1 MKKILLTLIAL
12 VALPF
17 AVSAQEQKIAIVD
30 VNSILMQM
38 PETKAMQT
46 ELDNLLKKYED
57 THVAMQEEFQRKYEA
72 YAAERDTLLE
82 TIRTRREQEI
92 QDLAKRIED
101 LQKVAQQDYQK
112 KQVELITPIQKK
124 LQDAVAAVGNEN
136 GYTYVVDASTVIF
149 MNNSTAI
156 DATSKVRAKLGIK

>member
-12 VALPF
+12 VALPL
-17 AVSAQEQKIAIVD
+17 AVFAQEQKIAIVD

-124 LQDAVAAVGNEN
+124 VQDAVSAVGNEN
-136 GYTYVVDASTVIF
+136 GYTYIVDASTVIF

-156 DATSKVRAKLGIK
+156 DATPKVRAKLGIK